1 MSDSHKGARANL
13 RQNAQKH
20 FTSSEQRDAN
30 LRQELENQRALFDA
44 KSARLRAL
52 RLERQAAENHVP
64 AASENAPKIGKKRTR
79 RIKRITP

>member
-1 MSDSHKGARANL
+1 MSDSPKGARANL

-52 RLERQAAENHVP
+52 REKHAAETPVP
-64 AASENAPKIGKKRTR
+64 VPSERAPEVRKTRTR